1 MNIIRKKNLRLC
13 KGREVPLGILGG
25 LELREGTVLEIKI
38 FYPSNP

>member
-13 KGREVPLGILGG
+13 KGREVPLGFLGE

-38 FYPSNP
+38 CFSSNP